1 MRIAGA
7 SRNVATAV
15 LGILSLALASA
26 CGSSNSSPAPGSG
39 ALEKANLVV
48 GAVPAETSTAVYIAQ
63 ERGIFAA
70 HGLHVKITTIVSTD
84 DVVAD
89 LLHGSVDV
97 ASGQVT
103 SFIAAQ
109 AQSLGR
115 FRVLASGLEM
125 GPGVDEMVAL
135 RSSDIS
141 NAGGLKGKTIAE
153 NAPSGNGELL
163 TDALLTE
170 FNVKLAKVTLK
181 VVPFASMAAALAAR
195 RVDAAYCSEP
205 YCTEMQ
211 QQDGAVVVG
220 DLDQGRAQGLL
231 IGGYT
236 ATDAWLKKY
245 PHTAAAFAASVAEAS
260 EVADTNLA
268 AAQHA
273 LIANLHINPTVA
285 DVMATGTFPTS
296 VDPVKLQQVADLML
310 QFGELESRFNAT
322 ALTRS

>member
-1 MRIAGA
+1 MGIATARRIA
-7 SRNVATAV
+7 ATAV
-15 LGILSLALASA
+15 LSLLPLALVAA
-26 CGSSNSSPAPGSG
+26 CGGASPSATSG
-39 ALEKANLVV
+39 ALEKTNLVV

-70 HGLHVKITTIVSTD
+70 HGLHVKIETIVSTD
-84 DVVAD
+84 DVVPD
-89 LLHGSVDV
+89 LLHGDLDV

-109 AQSLGR
+109 AQGLGP

-125 GPGVDEMVAL
+125 GAGVDEMVAL
-135 RSSDIS
+135 RTSRID
-141 NAGGLKGKTIAE
+141 NASQLPGKTIAE

-163 TDALLTE
+163 TDALLTDY
-170 FNVKLAKVTLK
+170 NVKLKRVTLK
-181 VVPFASMAAALAAR
+181 VVPFASMSAALAAH

-211 QQDGAVVVG
+211 QEDGATVVG
-220 DLDQGRAQGLL
+220 DLDQGQAQSLL

-236 ATDAWLKKY
+236 VTASWLKKY
-245 PHTAAAFAASVAEAS
+245 PHTAGAFAASIAEAS

-273 LIANLHINPTVA
+273 LIVNLRINPQVA

-310 QFGELESRFNAT
+310 RFGELKQGFDAT
-322 ALTRS
+322 TLSGP

>member
-1 MRIAGA
+1 MRIARG
-7 SRNVATAV
+7 SRIAAIAI
-15 LGILSLALASA
+15 LGILPLALTAA
-26 CGSSNSSPAPGSG
+26 CAGSSPPAAPGGG
-39 ALEKANLVV
+39 ALEKTNLVV
-48 GAVPAETSTAVYIAQ
+48 GAVPAETSTALYIAQ

-70 HGLHVKITTIVSTD
+70 HGLHVKIETIVSTD
-84 DVVAD
+84 DVVPD
-89 LLHGSVDV
+89 LLHGDLDV

-109 AQSLGR
+109 AQGLGP

-135 RSSDIS
+135 RSSHID
-141 NAGGLKGKTIAE
+141 NAGQLLGKTIAE
-153 NAPSGNGELL
+153 NAPTGNGELL
-163 TDALLTE
+163 TDALLSVYS
-170 FNVKLAKVTLK
+170 VKLTRVKLLVI
-181 VVPFASMAAALAAR
+181 PFASMSAALAAH

-211 QQDGAVVVG
+211 QKDGATVVG
-220 DLDQGRAQGLL
+220 DLNQGQAQNLL

-236 ATDAWLKKY
+236 VTASWLKKY
-245 PHTAAAFAASVAEAS
+245 PHTAAAFAASIAEAS

-273 LIANLHINPTVA
+273 LIVNLHITPEVA
-285 DVMATGTFPTS
+285 DLMATGTFPTS

-310 QFGELESRFNAT
+310 RFGELEQRFNAT
-322 ALTRS
+322 SLTRP

>member
-1 MRIAGA
+1 MLTCQRPPGTESAA
-7 SRNVATAV
+7 SATRYSL
-15 LGILSLALASA
+15 LGLASA

-39 ALEKANLVV
+39 ALEKTNLVV

-89 LLHGSVDV
+89 LLHGGVDV

-109 AQSLGR
+109 AQGLGR

-125 GPGVDEMVAL
+125 GPGVDEMVSL

-181 VVPFASMAAALAAR
+181 VVSFASMAAALAIAR
-195 RVDAAYCSEP
+195 AIACDPVLLLMDEPFGSVDAQTREDLEDLVLRLRRDRGSRSCSSP
-205 YCTEMQ
+205 MTST
-211 QQDGAVVVG
+211 
-220 DLDQGRAQGLL
+220 RAF
-231 IGGYT
+231 I
-236 ATDAWLKKY
+236 
-245 PHTAAAFAASVAEAS
+245 P
-260 EVADTNLA
+260 
-268 AAQHA
+268 
-273 LIANLHINPTVA
+273 
-285 DVMATGTFPTS
+285 ATGS
-296 VDPVKLQQVADLML
+296 
-310 QFGELESRFNAT
+310 S
-322 ALTRS
+322 S

>member
-1 MRIAGA
+1 MGIATARRIAATTVLSVLPLALVAACGGA
-7 SRNVATAV
+7 SP
-15 LGILSLALASA
+15 SA
-26 CGSSNSSPAPGSG
+26 GG
-39 ALEKANLVV
+39 ALEKTNLVV

-70 HGLHVKITTIVSTD
+70 HGLNVKIKTIVSTA

-89 LLHGSVDV
+89 LLHGDLDV

-109 AQSLGR
+109 AQGLGP

-135 RSSDIS
+135 TTSHIN
-141 NAGGLKGKTIAE
+141 NAGQLPGKTIAE
-153 NAPSGNGELL
+153 NASSGNGELL
-163 TDALLTE
+163 TDALLTDY
-170 FNVKLAKVTLK
+170 NVRLNRVRLK
-181 VVPFASMAAALAAR
+181 VVPFASMSAALAAHR
-195 RVDAAYCSEP
+195 IDAAYCSEP

-211 QQDGAVVVG
+211 QEDGATVVG
-220 DLDQGRAQGLL
+220 DLDQGQAQSLL

-236 ATDAWLKKY
+236 VTASWLKKY
-245 PHTAAAFAASVAEAS
+245 PHTAAAFTASIAEAS

-273 LIANLHINPTVA
+273 LIVNLHINPQVA

-310 QFGELESRFNAT
+310 RFGELKQRFVAT
-322 ALTRS
+322 TLTEP

>member
-1 MRIAGA
+1 MGIATA
-7 SRNVATAV
+7 RRTAATAV
-15 LGILSLALASA
+15 LSLLPLALVAA
-26 CGSSNSSPAPGSG
+26 CGGASPSATSGSG
-39 ALEKANLVV
+39 ALEKTNLVV

-70 HGLHVKITTIVSTD
+70 HGLHVKIETIVSTD
-84 DVVAD
+84 DVVPD
-89 LLHGSVDV
+89 LLHGDLDV

-109 AQSLGR
+109 AQGLGP

-135 RSSDIS
+135 RTSRID
-141 NAGGLKGKTIAE
+141 NAGQLPGKTIAE

-163 TDALLTE
+163 TDALLTDY
-170 FNVKLAKVTLK
+170 NVRLSRVTLK
-181 VVPFASMAAALAAR
+181 VVPFASMSAALAAH

-211 QQDGAVVVG
+211 QEDGATVVG
-220 DLDQGRAQGLL
+220 DLDQGQAQSLL

-236 ATDAWLKKY
+236 VTASWLKKY
-245 PHTAAAFAASVAEAS
+245 PHTAAAFAASIAEAS

-273 LIANLHINPTVA
+273 LIVNLHINPQVA
-285 DVMATGTFPTS
+285 DLMATGTFPTS

-310 QFGELESRFNAT
+310 RFGELKQRFDAT
-322 ALTRS
+322 TLTGP